1 VLQLGACVKLDM
13 GCGMWDV
20 EYRMWDVGRGI
31 WDDLWMGVILPIY
44 SSREDVTM
52 RTSILL
58 GWSLASRF

>member
-1 VLQLGACVKLDM
+1 M

-58 GWSLASRF
+58 GWSSASCF